1 MIFLIVENYMRVN
14 MRFDNS
20 TSTYRPI
27 PLYKLNKTKSFMAL
41 TICTIPILFG
51 FLFPSIQLVSNA
63 ISYGGVFVEELFIS
77 AAINSLMLGLISS
90 LLIVFLSLILVYGSR
105 INKNIT
111 IKTISKLCTLGYGTP
126 GLVLGVGILVILTG
140 VDYEIYDLQKRFM
153 GDDFNGKLILTGSAI
168 GLLLAYLVKFFALSF
183 NNLDSGLAQVTTN
196 MEDAA
201 RTLGLNKYSVLRKVH
216 IPLLKVSL
224 LTALIMVFLEVIQEL
239 PATLI
244 LRPFNFE
251 TLATVTYMYASDER
265 MIQAAAPSLAIVLIS
280 LIPLIAIN
288 NIISKSR
295 ERKV

>member
-1 MIFLIVENYMRVN
+1 MKKTTVGGGGTLLYARRGGVTFSQKYFDIFV
-14 MRFDNS
+14 
-20 TSTYRPI
+20 
-27 PLYKLNKTKSFMAL
+27 AL
-41 TICTIPILFG
+41 TYIDVRCKL
-51 FLFPSIQLVSNA
+51 QLNPD
-63 ISYGGVFVEELFIS
+63 LW
-77 AAINSLMLGLISS
+77 S
-90 LLIVFLSLILVYGSR
+90 LL
-105 INKNIT
+105 
-111 IKTISKLCTLGYGTP
+111 
-126 GLVLGVGILVILTG
+126 VLQ
-140 VDYEIYDLQKRFM
+140 YDLQKRFM
-153 GDDFNGKLILTGSAI
+153 GNDFNGKLILTGSVI

-183 NNLDSGLAQVTTN
+183 NNLDSGLAQVTTS

-201 RTLGLNKYSVLRKVH
+201 RTLGLNKYKVLRKVH
-216 IPLLKVSL
+216 VPLLKVSI

-280 LIPLIAIN
+280 LVPLVAIN

>member
-1 MIFLIVENYMRVN
+1 MR
-14 MRFDNS
+14 
-20 TSTYRPI
+20 
-27 PLYKLNKTKSFMAL
+27 
-41 TICTIPILFG
+41 
-51 FLFPSIQLVSNA
+51 QSN
-63 ISYGGVFVEELFIS
+63 IDI
-77 AAINSLMLGLISS
+77 
-90 LLIVFLSLILVYGSR
+90 GS
-105 INKNIT
+105 
-111 IKTISKLCTLGYGTP
+111 
-126 GLVLGVGILVILTG
+126 
-140 VDYEIYDLQKRFM
+140 
-153 GDDFNGKLILTGSAI
+153 
-168 GLLLAYLVKFFALSF
+168 
-183 NNLDSGLAQVTTN
+183 
-196 MEDAA
+196 
-201 RTLGLNKYSVLRKVH
+201 LNKYSVLRKVH